1 MNASPTAA
9 LSLAAALAIAACGGQ
24 PVSTHSPTAAADRPP
39 AALPTGGKPFYLD
52 TTPSTEHSAAPTARQ
67 DSSRPTGRGQGELLE
82 GTAQPRSTPDRSRH
96 VAVVNGEPITWEE
109 YERARSRPEGG
120 KTLVDLIDARLVA
133 QEAERLDVD
142 VSEEELYRELERRR
156 QGLPRDATE
165 EEMLD
170 KYGYT
175 MEEYRDAARLR
186 VVLVKLLEPDI
197 GLTKKEIADYYER
210 NKPAFASPLQ
220 YRLYRITADGEAGA
234 RRAADALRAGEPPE
248 EVRRRHA
255 SEQLAGKSG
264 DLGYL
269 GLAEL
274 DPVLAAQVS
283 ALHEGG
289 AAGPVV
295 DTDGGVSVL
304 LLTDV
309 RGGTTP
315 PLAQIRER
323 VREELLLERAKRLAP
338 SYLRTLRQKARIS
351 SQLPLED

>member
-9 LSLAAALAIAACGGQ
+9 LSLAAALALAACGGQ
-24 PVSTHSPTAAADRPP
+24 PVATHSPTAAADSPLE
-39 AALPTGGKPFYLD
+39 ALPTGGKPFYLD
-52 TTPSTEHSAAPTARQ
+52 TTLSPGHSAAPTAMQ
-67 DSSRPTGRGQGELLE
+67 DSGQPYGRGQGALLE
-82 GTAQPRSTPDRSRH
+82 GTPHPLAISDRSRP

-109 YERARSRPEGG
+109 YERASSRPEGG
-120 KTLVDLIDARLVA
+120 ETLLDLIDARLVA
-133 QEAERLDVD
+133 QEAETIGIE
-142 VSEEELYRELERRR
+142 VSEEELERELERRR

-170 KYGYT
+170 RYGYT

-186 VVLVKLLEPDI
+186 VALVKLLEPHI
-197 GLTKKEIADYYER
+197 ALTEEEIADYYER
-210 NKPAFASPLQ
+210 NKSAFASPLQ
-220 YRLYRITADGEAGA
+220 YRLYRITVDDEADA

-255 SEQLAGKSG
+255 SEQVVGKSG

-283 ALHEGG
+283 ALDEGG
-289 AAGPVV
+289 VAGPLA

-315 PLAQIRER
+315 PLVRVRER